1 MAKNIEP
8 EKTDKTERETR
19 MREAI
24 KKAAFVL
31 MAEKGLDKVSM
42 REIAEK
48 VNVTKPVLYYY
59 FKNKEDLCNSII
71 VEHEESFSALLSQ
84 AGKEALGPE
93 DILRK
98 SLLSHLD
105 FFARDPIHSKFVL
118 QMIAY
123 TLDAKKLNPP
133 KDHESTHEKLALALQ
148 REEKQGRL
156 PKGSA
161 KDVLALVS
169 GLSSSIMLNAY
180 FEQHVLKLV
189 GKDNGPRV
197 RCRYEK
203 EDAER
208 LAKIILLGITE
219 YYKNTK

>member
-19 MREAI
+19 MRAAI
-24 KKAAFVL
+24 KKAAFAL

-59 FKNKEDLCNSII
+59 FKNKEDLCHSII
-71 VEHEESFSALLSQ
+71 AEHEQAFAALLEE

-93 DILRK
+93 ELIRT

-123 TLDAKKLNPP
+123 TLDAKTLNPP
-133 KDHESTHEKLALALQ
+133 PDDHENTHDKLAAALL
-148 REEKQGRL
+148 REEQKGRL

-161 KDVLALVS
+161 QDALNLVS
-169 GLSSSIMLNAY
+169 GLASSMMLNAY
-180 FEQHVLKLV
+180 LEQHVRKLV
-189 GKDNGPRV
+189 GKKMCSRHALQA
-197 RCRYEK
+197 K
-203 EDAER
+203 EDVAR
-208 LAKIILLGITE
+208 LSKIILLGVKE
-219 YYKNTK
+219 YYKREK